1 MRNYGINRSERG
13 NRNKKEGAI
22 NMKNKTNGEMA
33 TNFEEVKKLGKEM
46 DQMLDETELAEEH
59 KQSDPKQFTS
69 AEHHIK
75 HKKQ

>member
-1 MRNYGINRSERG
+1 
-13 NRNKKEGAI
+13 
-22 NMKNKTNGEMA
+22 MKNKTNGEMA